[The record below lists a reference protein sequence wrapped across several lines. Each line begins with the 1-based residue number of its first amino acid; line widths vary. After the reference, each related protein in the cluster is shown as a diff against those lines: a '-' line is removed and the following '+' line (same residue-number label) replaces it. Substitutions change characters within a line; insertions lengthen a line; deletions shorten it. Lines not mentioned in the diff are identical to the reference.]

1 MEEIYHSIETVL
13 KWGIQYAIL
22 LIEVIGAV
30 ALIAAIMRAVIGIIR
45 RKKHIRLHLSE
56 GIALTLEFKMG
67 GELLRTV
74 IVQDWHE
81 LLILGAVIALH
92 VVLTVLIH
100 WEIKVEE
107 QRKKEMEALHMQG

>member
-22 LIEVIGAV
+22 LIELIGAA
-30 ALIAAIMRAVIGIIR
+30 ALIVAIVRAVIGIICR
-45 RKKHIRLHLSE
+45 RKHVRLHLSE

-107 QRKKEMEALHMQG
+107 RRKKEREALE